1 MITSEQS
8 FDTSASRS
16 KLHKRLWQL
25 SVIFVVIAMIT
36 SGYLSYTKL
45 TSTSVICM
53 ENSSFDCDA
62 VTSSRWSKFMG
73 IDVAYLGFASYTTL
87 FALLMLERQ
96 VNFFK
101 KNGLYIIFGLILFDF
116 MFHSY
121 LTYNSLFVLQ
131 KACIWC
137 LATHLMALLTLIVTS
152 IRLWKRL
159 GSGAA
164 SAPEAA

>member
-1 MITSEQS
+1 MT
-8 FDTSASRS
+8 TSATISDASTTRNS
-16 KLHKRLWQL
+16 SNILWVL
-25 SVIFVVIAMIT
+25 SVIFVVIAMFT

-45 TSTSVICM
+45 SNTSVICM
-53 ENSSFDCDA
+53 ESGAFDCDA

-73 IDVAYLGFASYTTL
+73 IDVAYLGFMSYTTL
-87 FALLMLERQ
+87 FVLLMLEKK

-101 KNGLYIIFGLILFDF
+101 QYGLYIIFGLILFDF
-116 MFHSY
+116 MFHCY

-137 LATHLMALLTLIVTS
+137 LTTHLMAFLTLIVTS

-159 GSGAA
+159 GSGQAA
-164 SAPEAA
+164 TAQSA

>member
-1 MITSEQS
+1 MT
-8 FDTSASRS
+8 TSATISDASTTRNS
-16 KLHKRLWQL
+16 SNILWVL
-25 SVIFVVIAMIT
+25 SVIFVVIAMFT
-36 SGYLSYTKL
+36 SGYLSYTKI
-45 TSTSVICM
+45 TNSSVICM
-53 ENSSFDCDA
+53 ESSAFDCDA

-87 FALLMLERQ
+87 LVLLILEKK

-101 KNGLYIIFGLILFDF
+101 KYGLYIIFGLILFDF
-116 MFHSY
+116 MFHCY

-137 LATHLMALLTLIVTS
+137 LTTHLMAFLMLIVTS

-159 GSGAA
+159 GSVP
-164 SAPEAA
+164 APAT